1 MLKEFLQVE
10 EAFILYQKDSTVS
23 HRLFF
28 WLLCIFWE
36 WMTTLLCIIYFLTY
50 SILSLF
56 WVLYI
61 KDSFPRSEYLH
72 RLFFRIDWFNIFAVQ
87 GGSSKIEIL
96 SMNIIHEQMNKIFPL
111 DLEQMRTSSKP
122 NLQLGCRAV
131 IRKESLKR
139 RRLD

>member
-10 EAFILYQKDSTVS
+10 ETFLSYQKDSTVA
-23 HRLFF
+23 HRQFF

-50 SILSLF
+50 SIVSLF
-56 WVLYI
+56 WVLYV

-87 GGSSKIEIL
+87 GGSPGIDIL
-96 SMNIIHEQMNKIFPL
+96 SMYILHEQMNKILPL
-111 DLEQMRTSSKP
+111 DLEQVRTSSEP
-122 NLQLGCRAV
+122 NLQLGCRAA
-131 IRKESLKR
+131 IRKESLQR